1 MNHLSWWTNQNQG
14 KSYNLNLTIPI
25 SYVEENMKR
34 AEVRDAVSSQKF
46 YFRYPWAPQ
55 SETFSVRTVELS
67 CQKYLFK
74 HTVCYILWAQHWTP

>member
-1 MNHLSWWTNQNQG
+1 MNHLPWWTNQNQG

-46 YFRYPWAPQ
+46 YFRYPRVPRSA
-55 SETFSVRTVELS
+55 TFSLKTIAVDS
-67 CQKYLFK
+67 
-74 HTVCYILWAQHWTP
+74 P